1 MEKVA
6 KTMLRSGQKKK
17 TYPDFISFPIG
28 YKLGSISI
36 RQHITSHPL
45 MRVPSALCGDSCNAS
60 NISKVYLQIL
70 TSVIH
75 TCTPWTDRIESSQPR
90 SQVVIVICWST
101 EGTVLYSFVF
111 QTKGKSTTSWED
123 DKLRRKGVSLRRLGN
138 NITTVLPNNLSLL
151 LRISMTLEANQ

>member
-1 MEKVA
+1 
-6 KTMLRSGQKKK
+6 MLRSGQKKK

-101 EGTVLYSFVF
+101 KGTVLYSFVF

>member
-1 MEKVA
+1 
-6 KTMLRSGQKKK
+6 MLRSDPKKK

-101 EGTVLYSFVF
+101 KGTVLYSFVF
-111 QTKGKSTTSWED
+111 QTKGKSTTSWKD
-123 DKLRRKGVSLRRLGN
+123 DKLRRKGVSLSKLYWMKKAWHN

-151 LRISMTLEANQ
+151 LCISMTLETNQ

>member
-1 MEKVA
+1 MV
-6 KTMLRSGQKKK
+6 QKKK

-101 EGTVLYSFVF
+101 KGTILYSFVF
-111 QTKGKSTTSWED
+111 QTKRKSTTSWKD
-123 DKLRRKGVSLRRLGN
+123 DKLRRKGVSLSKLYWMKKAWHN

-151 LRISMTLEANQ
+151 LCISMTLETNQ

>member
-1 MEKVA
+1 MV
-6 KTMLRSGQKKK
+6 QKKK

-101 EGTVLYSFVF
+101 KGTVLYSFVF
-111 QTKGKSTTSWED
+111 QTKGKSTTSWKD
-123 DKLRRKGVSLRRLGN
+123 DKLRRKGVSLSKLYWMKKAWHN

-151 LRISMTLEANQ
+151 LCISMTLETNQ

>member
-1 MEKVA
+1 
-6 KTMLRSGQKKK
+6 MLRSGQKKK

-101 EGTVLYSFVF
+101 KGTVLYSFVF

-123 DKLRRKGVSLRRLGN
+123 DKLRRKGVSLRRLGH

>member
-1 MEKVA
+1 MV
-6 KTMLRSGQKKK
+6 QKKK

-101 EGTVLYSFVF
+101 KGTVLYSFVF
-111 QTKGKSTTSWED
+111 QTKGKSTTSWKD
-123 DKLRRKGVSLRRLGN
+123 DKLRRKGVSLSKLYWMKKAWHN

-151 LRISMTLEANQ
+151 LRISMTLETNQ

>member
-1 MEKVA
+1 MQSFDEVLYKIRKLWRKQLKQCFEVV
-6 KTMLRSGQKKK
+6 QKKK

-101 EGTVLYSFVF
+101 KGTVLYSFVF
-111 QTKGKSTTSWED
+111 QTKGKSTTSWKD
-123 DKLRRKGVSLRRLGN
+123 DKLRRKGVSLSKLYW
-138 NITTVLPNNLSLL
+138 
-151 LRISMTLEANQ
+151 MKKAW

>member
-1 MEKVA
+1 MV
-6 KTMLRSGQKKK
+6 QKKK

-101 EGTVLYSFVF
+101 KGTVLYSFVF

-123 DKLRRKGVSLRRLGN
+123 DKLRRKGVSLRRLGH

>member
-6 KTMLRSGQKKK
+6 KTMLRSDPKKK

-101 EGTVLYSFVF
+101 KGTVLYSFVF

>member
-1 MEKVA
+1 MV
-6 KTMLRSGQKKK
+6 QKKK

-90 SQVVIVICWST
+90 SQVVIVIRWST
-101 EGTVLYSFVF
+101 KGTVLYSFVF
-111 QTKGKSTTSWED
+111 QTKGKSTTSWKD
-123 DKLRRKGVSLRRLGN
+123 DKLRRKGVSFSKLYWMKKAWHN

-151 LRISMTLEANQ
+151 LCISMTLETNQ

>member
-1 MEKVA
+1 MV
-6 KTMLRSGQKKK
+6 QKKK

-101 EGTVLYSFVF
+101 KGTVLYSFVF